1 MHSQCNEEY
10 CIFATTMSSPPPDD
24 SSDHNSQ
31 PTNNNNPDSLPSS
44 PSIVKLR
51 KIPPIPIRQ
60 TQDTS
65 SDYSEECSDEED
77 DDSNNDEDPV
87 IVQASALGLN
97 HIRTRSDPSRLRFS
111 SSLDRK
117 NSNLGKDDQ
126 VPPEP
131 PKDAAK
137 LSIPLQHAITLEP
150 GYFSY
155 PLLSFLYK
163 H

>member
-1 MHSQCNEEY
+1 
-10 CIFATTMSSPPPDD
+10 MSSNPPDD
-24 SSDHNSQ
+24 SSDHTLQ
-31 PTNNNNPDSLPSS
+31 PNTNKSPDSLPSS

-65 SDYSEECSDEED
+65 SDYSEECSDEDD

-117 NSNLGKDDQ
+117 NSNLGNADQ
-126 VPPEP
+126 LPAEP

-150 GYFSY
+150 GDFNC
-155 PLLSFLYK
+155 PFFNT
-163 H
+163 